1 MKIGVVKEIK
11 KGEARVGMT
20 PENAQKLIKAGH
32 EVLVEKDAGVGSG
45 YTNEEYTNAGATLV
59 NQEQAWNVD
68 MVVKVKEPLAEEYK
82 YFKKDLIVWGFL
94 HLAASKEC
102 VEAMRKAGTTA
113 IAGETISENGVLTL
127 LKPMSAIAGRRAIFM
142 GAYYLEK
149 QHQGEGILLSGID
162 GIPAGNVVILGGGN
176 AAINACDMAVGIGC
190 HVTILELNKTQI
202 TYLQEKYANAPVEIM
217 ESNTE
222 NLEKTIKNA
231 DLFISTIL
239 IPGSRPPKIVKE
251 YMVQSMKPGS
261 VIVDIAIDQGGTVET
276 IDHYTT
282 HNDPIFI
289 KHDVIHYAVPNMP
302 GATPR
307 TSTMAL
313 ANGNIDYLLAI
324 ANNGLEETIQNKPA
338 LAYGINIYKGTI
350 TYENLGTTLGLD
362 YKQLKEV
369 LI

>member
-20 PENAQKLIKAGH
+20 PENARKLVETGH
-32 EVLVEKDAGVGSG
+32 EVLIEKDAGLGSG

-59 NQEQAWNVD
+59 TQEQAWDVD
-68 MVVKVKEPLAEEYK
+68 MLVKVKEPLVEEYK

-127 LKPMSAIAGRRAIFM
+127 LKPMSAIAGRRAVFM

-149 QHQGEGILLSGID
+149 QHEGEGILLSGIE

-190 HVTILELNKTQI
+190 HVTILELNQKQI
-202 TYLQEKYANAPVEIM
+202 AYLKEKYANDQVEVI
-217 ESNTE
+217 ESTTE
-222 NLEKTIKNA
+222 NLEKAIKTA
-231 DLFISTIL
+231 DLFVSTIL
-239 IPGSRPPKIVKE
+239 IPGARPPKIVKE
-251 YMVQSMKPGS
+251 YMIQSMKPGS
-261 VIVDIAIDQGGTVET
+261 VVVDISIDQGGTIET

-282 HNDPIFI
+282 HNDPVFI
-289 KHDVIHYAVPNMP
+289 KHGVIHYAVPNMP

-324 ANNGLEETIQNKPA
+324 ANDGLEATIQNKPS
-338 LAYGINIYKGTI
+338 LVHGINIYKGTI

-369 LI
+369 L

>member
-20 PENAQKLIKAGH
+20 PENVRKLVKEGH
-32 EVLVEKDAGVGSG
+32 QVFVQKDAGLGSG
-45 YTNEEYTNAGATLV
+45 YSNGEYTNAGASLV
-59 NQEQAWNVD
+59 TQGEAWDVD
-68 MVVKVKEPLAEEYK
+68 MVVKVKEPLPAEYH

-102 VEAMRKAGTTA
+102 VEAMRKAETTA
-113 IAGETISENGVLTL
+113 IAGETISEDGVLAL
-127 LKPMSAIAGRRAIFM
+127 LKPMSAIAGRRAVFM

-149 QHQGEGILLSGID
+149 QHQGEGILLSGIE

-176 AAINACDMAVGIGC
+176 AAINACDMAIGIGC
-190 HVTILELNKTQI
+190 HVTILELNNKQI
-202 TYLQEKYANAPVEIM
+202 AYLKEKYANDSVEVI

-222 NLEKTIKNA
+222 NLEKHIKEA

-239 IPGSRPPKIVKE
+239 IPGAKPPKIVKE

-276 IDHYTT
+276 VDHYTT
-282 HNDPIFI
+282 HDNPIFI

-313 ANGNIDYLLAI
+313 ANGNIEYLLAI
-324 ANNGLEETIQNKPA
+324 AKDGLENAVSSKPA
-338 LAYGINIYKGTI
+338 LATGINIYKGTI
-350 TYENLGTTLGLD
+350 TYKNLGLTLELD
-362 YKQLKEV
+362 YKPLKEV
-369 LI
+369 LL

>member
-20 PENAQKLIKAGH
+20 PENVQKLVSAGN
-32 EVLVEKDAGVGSG
+32 EVLVQKDAGLGSG
-45 YTNEEYTNAGATLV
+45 YTNDEYISAGASIV
-59 NQEQAWNVD
+59 NQGQAWDVD
-68 MVVKVKEPLAEEYK
+68 MVVKVKEPLPAEYH

-102 VEAMRKAGTTA
+102 VEAMRNAGTTA
-113 IAGETISENGVLTL
+113 IAGETISEDGNLAL
-127 LKPMSAIAGRRAIFM
+127 LKPMSAIAGRRAVFM

-149 QHQGEGILLSGID
+149 QHQGEGILLSGIE
-162 GIPAGNVVILGGGN
+162 GIPAGKVVILGGGN
-176 AAINACDMAVGIGC
+176 AATNACDMAIGIGC
-190 HVTILELNKTQI
+190 SVTILEVNQERI
-202 TYLQEKYANAPVEIM
+202 AYLRKQYATEEVNII

-222 NLEKTIKNA
+222 NLERTIKEA

-251 YMVQSMKPGS
+251 YMVQSMKSGS

-282 HNDPIFI
+282 HDNPVFI

-313 ANGNIDYLLAI
+313 ANGNIEYLLAI
-324 ANNGLEETIQNKPA
+324 SKDGLENAIQNKSS
-338 LAYGINIYKGTI
+338 LASGVNVYKGII
-350 TYENLGTTLGLD
+350 TYENLGMTLDLD
-362 YKQLKEV
+362 FKELKEV
-369 LI
+369 LV